1 MTQTAALSLPPIG
14 FGTYRLRG
22 LDGARAVA
30 QAVESGYRL
39 LDSAFNYEN
48 EAAVAEGVRQSGID
62 REEILFTSKLA
73 GRHHSRP
80 LADEA
85 IQESVLRTGLGHIDL
100 MLIHWPNPSQGLFV
114 EAWQALVDAREAGL
128 VRHIGV
134 SNFLPAHLEQIEEAT
149 GVPAEVNQIELH
161 PRFPQEE
168 QLAYHRERGI
178 VTQAWSPIGRPGT
191 GPDSVLDD
199 PVVLEV
205 AAAHGI
211 SATQAVLAWH
221 AARGVVPL
229 PKSQN
234 AERQRENLAAAEV
247 SLTADEVASLTALGR
262 ADGRLKDQDPAVYEE
277 F

>member
-48 EAAVAEGVRQSGID
+48 EAAVAEGVRQSGIG

-100 MLIHWPNPSQGLFV
+100 MLIHWPNPRQGLFV

-149 GVPAEVNQIELH
+149 GVAAEVNQIELH

-178 VTQAWSPIGRPGT
+178 VTQAWSPIGRPGA

-199 PVVLEV
+199 PVVLDV